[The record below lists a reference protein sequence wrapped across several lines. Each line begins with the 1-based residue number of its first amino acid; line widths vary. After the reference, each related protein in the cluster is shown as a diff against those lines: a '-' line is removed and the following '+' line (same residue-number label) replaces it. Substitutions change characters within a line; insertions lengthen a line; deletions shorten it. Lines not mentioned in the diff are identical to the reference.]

1 MAGPLT
7 GSEALEFLRRL
18 RERNDADRAA
28 RLAQAK
34 VDAAL
39 RGKEP
44 FAYEKLSA
52 LAQTVF
58 DMTTHMTHAERAS
71 YFEEMYYVDYP
82 SMMSIAELAEHV
94 NVLSQWM

>member
-1 MAGPLT
+1 M
-7 GSEALEFLRRL
+7 

-34 VDAAL
+34 ADAAL
-39 RGKEP
+39 RGKELYE
-44 FAYEKLSA
+44 YEKLRA
-52 LAQTVF
+52 LAQTLY
-58 DMTTHMTHAERAS
+58 DTTTHMTDAERAS

-94 NVLSQWM
+94 NVLSRWM